1 MHDEPLDWVSNWRS
15 TAIKDVD
22 GYIGEIT
29 GSARNR
35 LSTSILSR
43 YRKHCY
49 SLGWKVS
56 IDFPDGIR
64 RDLHIL
70 ANNDFP
76 YAAPRI
82 AIADHPAV
90 LTWPHLESEGH
101 LCIFPPE
108 AAVSNKEPA
117 AVVEQLLREACQLVE
132 DSIHKR
138 NVEDFRQE
146 FTSYWSLST
155 NDRSPTYI
163 SLLEPLGP
171 SRHISIW
178 RGQTTRVAGEESETL
193 QRWLDRW
200 GAEKNKDGCYSI
212 QDGILIWLDIPL
224 IPEEYPDSASDM
236 RKLAKKSSPDAEKI
250 LEEMVSSDSSID
262 VILGAETSNGTCFA
276 AVCLKPPRHT
286 GGPPKSKK
294 ILIKGFRP
302 GHVPQKILTDM
313 YLSET
318 SKVVKSTVERAD
330 HLWIHGRDRD
340 LRQKWL
346 RRARVAILGCGSVG
360 APLAR
365 LLAQAGVSNLLLV
378 DPATMDW
385 PNISR
390 HELGASSVNK
400 PKASELSHELE
411 KTYPHLEQVLWRKEK
426 VGPAGQKLVNELSSY
441 DLVISTMGNWAA
453 ESFLNDIQQDI
464 GNFPPI
470 LYGWVEPNVAAAHA
484 LLLRGD
490 KSCLR
495 CGMDDTGRPLLEVAS
510 WPNDEHHLQEPA
522 CGAIFTPY
530 GPAELCWAHALLSEA
545 AINALTNPAKIEFHR
560 IWIGHYQQIEAAG
573 GSWAPDWIKEVGDPN
588 SGGMTI
594 ERQWPASASCPTC
607 SHCRN
612 LRD

>member
-1 MHDEPLDWVSNWRS
+1 MRDDPFNWVSNRRAI
-15 TAIKDVD
+15 AIKEVEN
-22 GYIGEIT
+22 YIGEVD
-29 GSARNR
+29 GSTHNR
-35 LSTSILSR
+35 LSASTLSR

-49 SLGWKVS
+49 SIGWRVS
-56 IDFPDGIR
+56 VDFPDGVR
-64 RDLHIL
+64 ELHIL

-76 YAAPRI
+76 YVSPRI
-82 AIADHPAV
+82 AIANHPPV

-101 LCIFPPE
+101 LCILSSE

-117 AVVEQLLREACQLVE
+117 AVVEHLLGEACKLVE
-132 DSIHKR
+132 DSICKR

-155 NDRSPTYI
+155 NDRPSTYI

-171 SRHISIW
+171 SRRISIW
-178 RGQTTRVAGEESETL
+178 HGQQTRVAGEKSEIL
-193 QRWLDRW
+193 RQWLDRW
-200 GAEKNKDGCYSI
+200 GAEKNKDGCHSI
-212 QDGILIWLDIPL
+212 QDGIFIWLDIPL
-224 IPEEYPDSASDM
+224 IPEEYPNSASDV
-236 RKLAKKSSPDAEKI
+236 RKLAKKTSPDAEKI

-262 VILGAETSNGTCFA
+262 VILGAKTLNGACFA
-276 AVCLKPPRHT
+276 AVRLKPPLHT

-294 ILIKGFRP
+294 ISIKGFRP
-302 GHVPQKILTDM
+302 GHIPQKILTDM

-340 LRQKWL
+340 FRQKRL

-365 LLAQAGVSNLLLV
+365 LLAQAGVSGLLLV
-378 DPATMDW
+378 DPDTMHW

-390 HELGASSVNK
+390 HELGASSIDK
-400 PKASELSHELE
+400 PKVSELSHEIE
-411 KTYPHLEQVLWRKEK
+411 QAYPHLEQILWRKEK
-426 VGPAGQKLVNELSSY
+426 VGPAGQGFMNELSSY

-453 ESFLNDIQQDI
+453 ESFLNDMQQNSD
-464 GNFPPI
+464 NFPPI

-495 CGMDDTGRPLLEVAS
+495 CGMDDTGRPLLEVVS

-530 GPAELCWAHALLSEA
+530 GPAELCWAHALLSES
-545 AINALTNPAKIEFHR
+545 AINVLIGHQVKKEFHR
-560 IWIGHYQQIEAAG
+560 IWIGHYQQIETAG
-573 GSWAPDWIKEVGDPN
+573 GVWTSNWIKAVGNPDG
-588 SGGMTI
+588 GGMTI
-594 ERQWPASASCPTC
+594 ERQWPASATCPTC
-607 SHCRN
+607 AYRRN
-612 LRD
+612 SRG